1 MQGTPAF
8 INSDVYQFDMH
19 HSVEQ
24 AVSDITSVSLI
35 HCSEPT
41 IQTSLTAAGCFLSPA
56 PGSRGT
62 KALVCCSVDSPL
74 PSKMGLSHQH
84 FNAEQELSTPDE
96 IEQIIADAKSYA
108 DHLVPNAS
116 DVHFLEV
123 TSTSVLTEARR
134 LGMISES
141 THTNILSLQK
151 EEIEHFKSKS
161 EVTRDYKSNHGVK
174 SVSTSPSEPL
184 PPGQICCFM
193 NRFFVTWKLSE
204 GITDKEVSEEA
215 NCDRGLEGESRHS
228 CRSCVVGQDTML
240 EVRNMSEQDWLYL
253 ANLSK
258 SHTSEN
264 LREQSNTLDSK
275 VEQRKE
281 ETYTCLDYA
290 RLSAQRALQS
300 LKTIPAAARRGLP
313 VLVNSQGLL
322 LSIPVCSLFPIS

>member
-1 MQGTPAF
+1 M
-8 INSDVYQFDMH
+8 
-19 HSVEQ
+19 
-24 AVSDITSVSLI
+24 
-35 HCSEPT
+35 
-41 IQTSLTAAGCFLSPA
+41 
-56 PGSRGT
+56 
-62 KALVCCSVDSPL
+62 CCSVDSPL

-84 FNAEQELSTPDE
+84 FHAEQEHSTPDE
-96 IEQIIADAKSYA
+96 IEQIIADGKSYA

-123 TSTSVLTEARR
+123 ASTSVLTEARR

-161 EVTRDYKSNHGVK
+161 EVTPDYKSNHGVK

-204 GITDKEVSEEA
+204 GITHKEVSEEA

-228 CRSCVVGQDTML
+228 CRSCIVGQDTML

-264 LREQSNTLDSK
+264 LQEQSNTLDSK

-300 LKTIPAAARRGLP
+300 LKSIPAAARRGLP

-322 LSIPVCSLFPIS
+322 LSIPVCLLFPIS